1 MKKTS
6 EKEKGGEIHQNI
18 TSLITDLLT
27 ESQHQKFKVNKTKV
41 QSKIAT
47 MGRSD
52 GNPENKL
59 RGYKA

>member
-6 EKEKGGEIHQNI
+6 EKEKKEGNSSKYQ
-18 TSLITDLLT
+18 SLITDLLT
-27 ESQHQKFKVNKTKV
+27 ESQHQKFQTNKTKV

-47 MGRSD
+47 MGRTD